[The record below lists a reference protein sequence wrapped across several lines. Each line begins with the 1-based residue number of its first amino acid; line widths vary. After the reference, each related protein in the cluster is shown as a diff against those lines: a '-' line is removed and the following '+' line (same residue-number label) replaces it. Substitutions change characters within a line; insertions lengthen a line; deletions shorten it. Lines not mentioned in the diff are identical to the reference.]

1 MRRNFGLGTRNFQ
14 KHSEYICYK
23 KFTYFPKK
31 MNSGAWVWWD
41 EYYQVEDSTNADP
54 RHMILRVT
62 LYSKEEWFLRKMAG
76 KDQPAREA
84 VTTYLKAGY

>member
-1 MRRNFGLGTRNFQ
+1 
-14 KHSEYICYK
+14 
-23 KFTYFPKK
+23 
-31 MNSGAWVWWD
+31 
-41 EYYQVEDSTNADP
+41 
-54 RHMILRVT
+54 MILRVT